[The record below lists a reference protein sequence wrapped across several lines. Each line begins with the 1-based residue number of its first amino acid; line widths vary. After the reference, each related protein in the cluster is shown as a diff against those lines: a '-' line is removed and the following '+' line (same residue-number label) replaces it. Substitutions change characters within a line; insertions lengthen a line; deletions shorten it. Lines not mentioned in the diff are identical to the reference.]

1 MTTTPMLSTMA
12 PTLGVAAEQAATAL
26 PELNGWTVEHVDI
39 QNRASAQ
46 PPSAQAVQVEVEGLG
61 RLVLAVAGPLARAV
75 QVGPPPAE
83 DLMDGLSPAL
93 ARAVASISQS
103 LGADLSP
110 GEPREVGAD
119 VAMLPS
125 TGEAVTAVRLLDG
138 ESHVATLALVH
149 LDQPDETDEEEEVA
163 DEHEFLPVH
172 HAPVDITGHPLELL
186 NDVELGVTVEL
197 GRTRMLLREILQ
209 MAPGS
214 VIELDRAAGGPVDL
228 LVNNTL
234 IARGEVVVIDEE
246 FGIRITEVVGYGG
259 SDGGR
264 TVGRI

>member
-1 MTTTPMLSTMA
+1 MTTTQMLSTMA

-26 PELNGWTVEHVDI
+26 PELNGWLVEHIDP
-39 QNRASAQ
+39 QNRSSAQ

-83 DLMDGLSPAL
+83 DLLDGLETAL
-93 ARAVASISQS
+93 ARAVASLSTS
-103 LGADLSP
+103 LGTDLQP

-119 VAMLPS
+119 VAMLPA

-138 ESHVATLALVH
+138 ESHVATLALIH
-149 LDQPDETDEEEEVA
+149 LDEPETIPDPHDGE
-163 DEHEFLPVH
+163 EHEFLPLQ
-172 HAPVDITGHPLELL
+172 HAPAEIAGHPLELL
-186 NDVELGVTVEL
+186 SDVELGVTVEL
-197 GRTRMLLREILQ
+197 GRTRMLLRDILQ
-209 MAPGS
+209 LAPGS

-259 SDGGR
+259 PDGGKK
-264 TVGRI
+264 

>member
-1 MTTTPMLSTMA
+1 MTTTQMLSTMA
-12 PTLGVAAEQAATAL
+12 PTRGVAAEQAAGAL
-26 PELNGWTVEHVDI
+26 PDLNGWTVEHVDT
-39 QNRASAQ
+39 QNRSSAQ
-46 PPSAQAVQVEVEGLG
+46 PPSAQAVQVEVDGLG
-61 RLVLAVAGPLARAV
+61 RLVLAVAGPMARAV

-83 DLMDGLSPAL
+83 DLVDGLTPAL
-93 ARAVASISQS
+93 ARAVASMAQS
-103 LGADLSP
+103 FGTELTP

-149 LDQPDETDEEEEVA
+149 LDEAQDAGGDGGAEEV
-163 DEHEFLPVH
+163 EFEPLH
-172 HAPVDITGHPLELL
+172 HAPADITGHPLELL

-197 GRTRMLLREILQ
+197 GRTRMLLKEILQ
-209 MAPGS
+209 LAPGS

-246 FGIRITEVVGYGG
+246 FGIRITEVLGYQ
-259 SDGGR
+259 
-264 TVGRI
+264 

>member
-1 MTTTPMLSTMA
+1 MTTTQMLSTMA
-12 PTLGVAAEQAATAL
+12 PILGVAAEHAASAL
-26 PELNGWTVEHVDI
+26 PELNGWTVEHLDP
-39 QNRASAQ
+39 QNRSSAQ

-61 RLVLAVAGPLARAV
+61 RLVLAVAGPLARSV

-83 DLMDGLSPAL
+83 DLLDGLSPAL
-93 ARAVASISQS
+93 AKVVASLNTS
-103 LGADLSP
+103 LGTELSP

-125 TGEAVTAVRLLDG
+125 TGETVTAVRLLDG

-149 LDQPDETDEEEEVA
+149 LDEPEPGAEKGTEE
-163 DEHEFLPVH
+163 EHEFLPLQ
-172 HAPVDITGHPLELL
+172 HAPSSITGHPLELL
-186 NDVELGVTVEL
+186 SDVELGVTVEL

-209 MAPGS
+209 LAPGS

-259 SDGGR
+259 SDGAKHK
-264 TVGRI
+264 

>member
-1 MTTTPMLSTMA
+1 MTTTQMLSTMA
-12 PTLGVAAEQAATAL
+12 PTLALAAEQAAGAL
-26 PELNGWTVEHVDI
+26 PDLNGWTVEHVDV
-39 QNRASAQ
+39 QNRSSAQ

-61 RLVLAVAGPLARAV
+61 RLVLAVAGPMARAV

-83 DLMDGLSPAL
+83 DLADGLTPAL
-93 ARAVASISQS
+93 ARAVASMAQS
-103 LGADLSP
+103 FGAELSP

-149 LDQPDETDEEEEVA
+149 LDEAQDAHDGEAAEV
-163 DEHEFLPVH
+163 EFEPLQ
-172 HAPVDITGHPLELL
+172 HAPADITGHPLELL

-197 GRTRMLLREILQ
+197 GRTRMLLKEILQ
-209 MAPGS
+209 LAPGS

-246 FGIRITEVVGYGG
+246 FGIRITEVLGYGA
-259 SDGGR
+259 DVTKPR
-264 TVGRI
+264 

>member
-1 MTTTPMLSTMA
+1 MTTTQMLSTMA
-12 PTLGVAAEQAATAL
+12 PTLGVAAEAAATAL
-26 PELNGWTVEHVDI
+26 PELNGWTVEHIDP
-39 QNRASAQ
+39 QNRSSAQ
-46 PPSAQAVQVEVEGLG
+46 PPSAQAVQVEVQGLG

-83 DLMDGLSPAL
+83 DLVDGLTPAL
-93 ARAVASISQS
+93 ARVVASLNQS
-103 LGADLSP
+103 LGAELAP

-125 TGEAVTAVRLLDG
+125 TGETVTAVRLLDG

-149 LDQPDETDEEEEVA
+149 DDEPDPSDA
-163 DEHEFLPVH
+163 DDGADDHDFQPVH
-172 HAPVDITGHPLELL
+172 HAPTDITGHPLELL

-209 MAPGS
+209 LAPGS

-246 FGIRITEVVGYGG
+246 FGIRITEVLGYGG
-259 SDGGR
+259 VDGSKAR
-264 TVGRI
+264 